1 MVAMGLH
8 QGNYENPDTP
18 FFLQQLRRRMFASA
32 YYHDKSI
39 SLFVGR
45 PPRLSYRY
53 CKLEMPLDLKSD
65 QLIMQGAELQ
75 TAIASLDSNGWNTSS
90 SLNRI
95 TWSRVWFLYARIREE
110 ILELSLGTADED
122 VEYRI
127 NEIWQKMQRL
137 DASLPEFVR
146 QGIPQIDK
154 YPANSDVQS
163 EQRIF
168 DLAKPSNSTLS
179 AVVVHLGI
187 MQTEFY
193 LRRAQIN
200 RMKTPTET
208 LIPISRRMLK
218 VVLMAQTRRD
228 FFRDFQVD
236 VACLMAEVGV
246 SSAGV
251 LAVELLKQEQSRQIT
266 QDILPR
272 SDTIQDIS
280 VFIRHLADVRTGDAN
295 HHICKQG
302 QRALK
307 SALDKIL
314 SPSVPPPFNAN
325 GTVEADGTFEDM
337 SFLMPTA
344 NDAEFLQWL
353 DKVEWDK
360 GFFLPPSDT
369 VEGF

>member
-1 MVAMGLH
+1 
-8 QGNYENPDTP
+8 
-18 FFLQQLRRRMFASA
+18 
-32 YYHDKSI
+32 
-39 SLFVGR
+39 
-45 PPRLSYRY
+45 
-53 CKLEMPLDLKSD
+53 
-65 QLIMQGAELQ
+65 
-75 TAIASLDSNGWNTSS
+75 
-90 SLNRI
+90 
-95 TWSRVWFLYARIREE
+95 
-110 ILELSLGTADED
+110 
-122 VEYRI
+122 
-127 NEIWQKMQRL
+127 
-137 DASLPEFVR
+137 
-146 QGIPQIDK
+146 
-154 YPANSDVQS
+154 
-163 EQRIF
+163 
-168 DLAKPSNSTLS
+168 
-179 AVVVHLGI
+179 
-187 MQTEFY
+187 
-193 LRRAQIN
+193 
-200 RMKTPTET
+200 
-208 LIPISRRMLK
+208 MLK

-307 SALDKIL
+307 GALDKIL

-325 GTVEADGTFEDM
+325 GTIEADGTFEDM
-337 SFLMPTA
+337 SYLMPTA

-360 GFFLPPSDT
+360 GFFMPPSDN

>member
-8 QGNYENPDTP
+8 QGNYENPNTP
-18 FFLQQLRRRMFASA
+18 FFLTQQRRRMFASA

-39 SLFVGR
+39 SLYVGR
-45 PPRLSYRY
+45 PPRMSYRY
-53 CKLEMPLDLKSD
+53 CKLEMPLDLTGE
-65 QLIMQGAELQ
+65 QLTLQGAELQ
-75 TAIASLDSNGWNTSS
+75 NALANLDSSGWNTSGT
-90 SLNRI
+90 LHRI
-95 TWSRVWFLYARIREE
+95 TWARVWFLYSRIREE
-110 ILELSLGTADED
+110 ILEVSLGSADECD
-122 VEYRI
+122 ESRI
-127 NEIWQKMQRL
+127 NEIWQKMDRL
-137 DASLPEFVR
+137 HASLPHFVR
-146 QGIPQIDK
+146 QGIPQVDM
-154 YPANSDVQS
+154 YLANGARG

-168 DLAKPSNSTLS
+168 DTAKPSNTTLS
-179 AVVVHLGI
+179 AMTVHLGI

-193 LRRAQIN
+193 LRRAQVN
-200 RMKTPTET
+200 RMKAATET

-236 VACLMAEVGV
+236 VACLMADVGV

-272 SDTIQDIS
+272 SDAIQDIS
-280 VFIRHLADVRTGDAN
+280 VFISHLADVRAGDAN

-302 QRALK
+302 RKALK
-307 SALDKIL
+307 GALDKIL
-314 SPSVPPPFNAN
+314 SPSAPPAFN
-325 GTVEADGTFEDM
+325 ADGTAEADKAFEDT
-337 SFLMPTA
+337 SFFMPTA

-360 GFFLPPSDT
+360 DFFNPVAEPGVGF
-369 VEGF
+369 

>member
-18 FFLQQLRRRMFASA
+18 FFLQQQRRRMFASA
-32 YYHDKSI
+32 FYHDKSI

-53 CKLEMPLDLKSD
+53 CKLEMPLDLTGD
-65 QLIMQGAELQ
+65 QLMLQGADLQ
-75 TAIASLDSNGWNTSS
+75 NVISSLDMNGWNTNGT
-90 SLNRI
+90 LHRI
-95 TWSRVWFLYARIREE
+95 TWTRVWFLYSRIREE

-122 VEYRI
+122 VEHRI
-127 NEIWQKMQRL
+127 NEIWLKLQRL
-137 DASLPEFVR
+137 DATLPEFVR

-154 YPANSDVQS
+154 YPANSDRQD

-228 FFRDFQVD
+228 FFRDFQMD

-280 VFIRHLADVRTGDAN
+280 VFIRHLADVKTGEAN

-302 QRALK
+302 RRALK
-307 SALDKIL
+307 GALDKIL
-314 SPSVPPPFNAN
+314 SPSVPAPLQ
-325 GTVEADGTFEDM
+325 ADGTVDADGAFEDM

-360 GFFLPPSDT
+360 GFFMPTADAGA
-369 VEGF
+369 GF